1 MTMINKNILVTGGMG
16 YVGSHLILTLLKN
29 NYKIIAID
37 NLSNS
42 KINVL
47 DKIKKLSNKS
57 IKFYKADIKN
67 KNSLFKIFNENKI
80 QYVIHLAAL
89 KSVNESIKNSHDYY
103 KNNVLGTINL
113 VEAMKKF
120 KVKRMIFSSSA
131 VVYGKSKKLP
141 CSENQK
147 TNSTNP
153 YASTKIACEEYF
165 NSLANESDNWNI
177 ISLRYF
183 NPVGNHPS
191 GLIADNPKNP
201 NNIMPI
207 LNEVAIGKREFL
219 QIFGKN
225 YPTKDGT
232 AIRDFVH
239 VMDVGD
245 AHYAALKKIN
255 KIKGHTVL
263 NIGTGKGTSVLKLF
277 NTYKLENKLKIE
289 KIFAKRRMGDVA
301 ISFANVNKAKKI
313 LKWTAKYKI
322 NDMCISSYNFAKNY
336 LKR

>member
-1 MTMINKNILVTGGMG
+1 MINKNVLVTGGVG
-16 YVGSHLILTLLKN
+16 YVGSHLILTLLEN
-29 NYKIIAID
+29 NYKIIVVD

-42 KINVL
+42 KKNVI
-47 DKIKKLSNKS
+47 DKIKILSSKS
-57 IKFYKADIKN
+57 IKFYKVDIKN
-67 KNSLFKIFNENKI
+67 KNSLSKVFKENKI
-80 QYVIHLAAL
+80 QYVFHLAAL
-89 KSVNESIKNSHDYY
+89 KSVNESIKNAHNYY

-113 VEAMKKF
+113 IEVMKKF
-120 KVKRMIFSSSA
+120 KVKRLIFSSSA

-147 TNSTNP
+147 TNPTNP

-165 NSLANESDNWNI
+165 NSLANENDGWNI

-207 LNEVAIGKREFL
+207 LNEVAIGKRKFL

-225 YPTKDGT
+225 YQTKDGT

-245 AHYAALKKIN
+245 SHYAALKKID

-263 NIGTGKGTSVLKLF
+263 NIGTGKGTSVLEIF
-277 NTYKLENKLKIE
+277 NTYKLENKLKIK
-289 KIFAKRRMGDVA
+289 KIFSKRRMGDVA
-301 ISFANVNKAKKI
+301 VSFANVNKAKKI
-313 LKWTAKYKI
+313 LKWKAKYNIK
-322 NDMCISSYNFAKNY
+322 DMCISSYNFAKNY
-336 LKR
+336 LKK

>member
-1 MTMINKNILVTGGMG
+1 MINKNILVTGGTG

-29 NYKIIAID
+29 NCKIIIID

-42 KINVL
+42 KLDVL

-57 IKFYKADIKN
+57 VKFYKVDIKN
-67 KNSLFKIFNENKI
+67 KVSLFKIFNENKI
-80 QYVIHLAAL
+80 HYVVHLAAL
-89 KSVNESIKNSHDYY
+89 KSVNESIKKSHDYY

-141 CSENQK
+141 CSENSK
-147 TNSTNP
+147 TDPTNP
-153 YASTKIACEEYF
+153 YASTKITCEEYF
-165 NSLANESDNWNI
+165 NNLANENKNWNI

-207 LNEVAIGKREFL
+207 LNEVAIGKRDFL

-239 VMDVGD
+239 VVDVGN

-255 KIKGHTVL
+255 KIKGHTIL

-277 NTYKLENKLKIE
+277 NTYKLENKLKI
-289 KIFAKRRMGDVA
+289 KKKFTKRRIGDVA
-301 ISFANVNKAKKI
+301 ISYANVNKAKKV
-313 LKWTAKYKI
+313 LNWTAKYKI
-322 NDMCISSYNFAKNY
+322 KDMCTSSYNFAKNY
-336 LKR
+336 LKK